1 MENTEQHND
10 NRAVAV
16 LKPQYLLGL
25 ALIGFALMI
34 LGAFQPRFGI
44 MGYAGLGV
52 LGLSVVVWGV
62 IAPEQLR
69 AAISGRTARYGGT
82 AFVVTV
88 FVIIA
93 LIAVYV
99 LIRSLDIS
107 FDVTQREAFS
117 VRPEIRGA
125 LAEIVG
131 NPDTPEL
138 RLMTFVTANDAG
150 LQDRLTLLFED
161 IQTTTLGKISYQFV
175 DIDQQPILADEYGVT
190 GSQQIAVT
198 PLDAEGNPQ
207 PELAN
212 LIENIDTAIFQ
223 NQLVG
228 FITTQ
233 NLQGNFSAYFVVE
246 NGGVRLDVT
255 DGSGM
260 TFISDDLR
268 TVFGYSVAQGALAQY
283 RENDAV
289 NLNDPALDGETMILV
304 GGDAVLAEAD
314 RLFLQDYLDNGG
326 SLVLMPGLNINGQ
339 PTLAADPELTSYLLD
354 HYGIAFNDDFVIDPV
369 LNYQGSEIE
378 LLPNSISQ
386 DNFIGQMGL
395 QEDFSVQFLFGFP
408 TNSIQ
413 VADTVPDNL
422 TVTPLIPTSPNA
434 YAIPNSELPN
444 FIASASAPNPEL
456 AVRTGNLTIA
466 AASENQDTGSRVVLI
481 GSATVAQDVLTD
493 LNVGQQLGIANRELV
508 LRSII
513 WASSFN
519 DRVADLQQP
528 VVIQRPSETVLIA
541 TEEQIST
548 TNAILGLALPFAVL
562 GLGLLVVFANRER
575 DVEG

>member
-1 MENTEQHND
+1 MENIEQHND

-69 AAISGRTARYGGT
+69 AAMSGRTARYGGT

-150 LQDRLTLLFED
+150 LRDRLTLLFED

-198 PLDAEGNPQ
+198 PLDEEGNPQ

-283 RENDAV
+283 RGNDAV
-289 NLNDPALDGETMILV
+289 NLNDPTLDGETMILV

-314 RLFLQDYLDNGG
+314 RLFIQDYLDNGG

-395 QEDFSVQFLFGFP
+395 TDEFSVQFLFGFP

-413 VADTVPDNL
+413 VADTTPDNV

-444 FIASASAPNPEL
+444 FIASASAPDPEL

-466 AASENQDTGSRVVLI
+466 AASENQDTGSRLVLI

-519 DRVADLQQP
+519 DRVSDLQQP
-528 VVIQRPSETVLIA
+528 VVIQRASETVLIA

-548 TNAILGLALPFAVL
+548 ANAILGLALPFAVL
-562 GLGLLVVFANRER
+562 GLGLLVVFFNRER